1 MTNPPHYYQGHT
13 PSFPPHGTISD
24 FLHPIA
30 EGLDPDR
37 GQPYKG
43 HHDLRHA
50 KRGQTYQE
58 HRQRVN
64 LHQGGA
70 LQAVTRGDGREEAYG
85 TLKEEGEGG
94 GVQEEEGRAP
104 EI

>member
-1 MTNPPHYYQGHT
+1 MQDNFYARSTVLPLAITNTVTNPPHCYQGHT

-70 LQAVTRGDGREEAYG
+70 LQAVT
-85 TLKEEGEGG
+85 
-94 GVQEEEGRAP
+94 
-104 EI
+104 